1 MPSNDRPPDIHILSA
16 PLSDE
21 ERAIYEWQMWVPG
34 FGEKGQERLKGAT
47 ALISRVGGLG
57 GAIAQQLAAAG
68 IGKLILAHRG
78 DVKPSDLHR
87 QLLMTQDWVG
97 KPRIESAKRRLLDL
111 NPRLEIQAVAEN
123 IHEGNAAELVRKADI
138 VFDCAP
144 RFPERFAMN
153 LECVRQRKPLIE
165 AAVFNLEG
173 QVTAI
178 LPGKTPCLRCIHPEE
193 PTQWKRQF
201 PIFAAVCAHAASI
214 AAMEGIKL
222 LSGMEVSLAGRILY
236 FDLQRMTFNMIRPER
251 RKDCSVCG
259 ALIP

>member
-1 MPSNDRPPDIHILSA
+1 MRSNDRPTDIHNLSA
-16 PLSDE
+16 PLTDE

-87 QLLMTQDWVG
+87 QLLMTHDWVG

-111 NPRLEIQAVAEN
+111 NPRLEIEAVPEN
-123 IHEGNAAELVRKADI
+123 IHEKNAAELVRKADI

-144 RFPERFAMN
+144 RFSERFAMN

-178 LPGKTPCLRCIHPEE
+178 LPGKTACLRCLYPEE
-193 PTQWKRQF
+193 PTQWKREF

-222 LSGMEVSLAGRILY
+222 LSGMEPSLVGRLLY
-236 FDLQRMTFNMIRPER
+236 FDLQHMTFRLFQAR
-251 RKDCSVCG
+251 RCPDCPVCG
-259 ALIP
+259 SLTP